1 MTISPALRAFV
12 YLTTTSARN
21 NFRRRLK
28 RVRQPRYAVAMLLAL
43 FYFSSIILSSWHR
56 AGATPAAI
64 FLAPVVLQLASVAML
79 GLLAYWWIFGRDRGA
94 LAFSPAE
101 VHFLF
106 AAPATRRQLIQ
117 FKLIRVQAVILLNVV
132 LWTVIL
138 GRGRGTGEM
147 VWVRPLSLWVMLSTM
162 QLHRLGAT
170 LTRTNLTEHGTA
182 GLRRSAPAV
191 AVLVLLIGAVVLGV
205 WQNWPEGATASLF
218 ELFTAVRR
226 AAARPPAEWALA
238 PVRAVIAPL
247 FASTPDRWWRAMIP
261 AVLIM
266 AAHFVWVLRTDAAFE
281 DAAVEASARRA
292 QRAARKRSGV
302 GSSSDRPGRR
312 VNFRLPLS
320 PIGEPAMAI
329 AWKNVMAAVRNDH
342 FFRMAVVFGMFT
354 LVAGGVAY
362 ARPSLVDLVTGLT
375 VGWSGMLLIM
385 GPVWLRNDLR
395 SDLPRL
401 ELLRTF
407 PVQPRR
413 VVLAEIGSTATI
425 LYAVQLPL
433 VVSLFVA
440 QLRHPALPVDA
451 RVALAIAVLLAL
463 PMINALGVSI
473 HNGAALLFP
482 GWMPLGA
489 ERKPGVEAMGQVY
502 LTLIVVVVML
512 TLLLALP
519 MAAGALV
526 FLTLFASYHY
536 WAAIAAVLAGSVVA
550 AAELALVVRW
560 LGNVLA
566 RTEPADVGSA

>member
-1 MTISPALRAFV
+1 MTLTPALRAFV

-43 FYFSSIILSSWHR
+43 FYFFSIIVSSWNR
-56 AGATPAAI
+56 VNATPAEI

-79 GLLAYWWIFGRDRGA
+79 GLLTYWWVFGRDSGA

-106 AAPATRRQLIQ
+106 AAPTTRRQLIQ

-138 GRGRGTGEM
+138 GRGRGMGEM

-170 LTRTNLTEHGTA
+170 LTRTSVTSHGTA
-182 GLRRSAPAV
+182 GLRRSAPA
-191 AVLVLLIGAVVLGV
+191 AVVLLLLIGAVVFGV
-205 WQNWPEGATASLF
+205 WQNWPEGAAASVF

-226 AAARPPAEWALA
+226 AAARPPALWALA
-238 PVRAVIAPL
+238 PIRAVIAPL
-247 FASTPDRWWRAMIP
+247 FATTLDLWWRAMVA
-261 AVLIM
+261 AVLLM
-266 AAHFVWVLRTDAAFE
+266 AAHFVWVLRSDAAFE
-281 DAAVEASARRA
+281 DAAVQASARRA
-292 QRAARKRSGV
+292 QRAARRRSGV

-312 VNFRLPLS
+312 VTFRLPLS
-320 PIGEPAMAI
+320 PTGEPAMAI

-342 FFRMAVVFGMFT
+342 FFRMAVVFGLIV
-354 LVAGGVAY
+354 LVAGVVAY
-362 ARPSLVDLVTGLT
+362 AKPSLVDLVMGLT

-413 VVLAEIGSTATI
+413 VVLAEIGSTAAI
-425 LYAVQLPL
+425 LCAVQLPL
-433 VVSLFVA
+433 VVALFVA
-440 QLRHPALPVDA
+440 QLRNPSIPLDE
-451 RVALAIAVLLAL
+451 RVALAVAVILAL
-463 PMINALGVSI
+463 PLLNALGVSI
-473 HNGAALLFP
+473 HNAAALLFP

-489 ERKPGVEAMGQVY
+489 DRKPGVEAMGQVY

-512 TLLLALP
+512 TVLLLVP
-519 MAAGALV
+519 VAAGTLA
-526 FLTLFASYHY
+526 FLTLFTRYHY
-536 WAAIAAVLAGSVVA
+536 WAAIAAVLTGSVIA
-550 AAELALVVRW
+550 SAELALIVRW

-566 RTEPADVGSA
+566 RTEPADVGSS

>member
-1 MTISPALRAFV
+1 MTLTPALRAFV
-12 YLTTTSARN
+12 YLTITSARN

-43 FYFSSIILSSWHR
+43 FYFFSIIVSSWHR
-56 AGATPAAI
+56 VNATPAEI

-79 GLLAYWWIFGRDRGA
+79 GLLIYWWIFGRDSGA
-94 LAFSPAE
+94 LAFSPPE

-106 AAPATRRQLIQ
+106 AAPTTRRQLIQ
-117 FKLIRVQAVILLNVV
+117 FKLIRVQSVILLNVV

-138 GRGRGTGEM
+138 GRGRGMGEM

-170 LTRTNLTEHGTA
+170 LTRTNLTAHGSA
-182 GLRRSAPAV
+182 GLRRSAPAA
-191 AVLVLLIGAVVLGV
+191 AVLLLLVGAVVFGV
-205 WQNWPEGATASLF
+205 WQNWPEGATASVF

-226 AAARPPAEWALA
+226 AAARPPAAWALA
-238 PVRAVIAPL
+238 PIRAVIAPL
-247 FASTPDRWWRAMIP
+247 FATTLALWWKTMVA
-261 AVLIM
+261 AVLVM
-266 AAHFVWVLRTDAAFE
+266 AAHFVWVLRSDAAFE
-281 DAAVEASARRA
+281 DAAVQASARRA
-292 QRAARKRSGV
+292 QRAARRRTGV

-312 VNFRLPLS
+312 VTFRLPLS
-320 PIGEPAMAI
+320 PTGEPAMAI

-342 FFRMAVVFGMFT
+342 FFRMAVLFGVIV
-354 LVAGGVAY
+354 LVAGVVAY
-362 ARPSLVDLVTGLT
+362 AKPSLADLVMGLT
-375 VGWSGMLLIM
+375 VGWAGMLLIM

-413 VVLAEIGSTATI
+413 VVLAEIGSTAAI
-425 LYAVQLPL
+425 LCAVQLPL
-433 VVSLFVA
+433 VVALFVA
-440 QLRHPALPVDA
+440 QLRSALLPLNDRFALAVAIILALPV
-451 RVALAIAVLLAL
+451 L
-463 PMINALGVSI
+463 NALGVSI

-512 TLLLALP
+512 TVLLLLP
-519 MAAGALV
+519 VAAGTLA
-526 FLTLFASYHY
+526 FLTLFTHYHY
-536 WAAIAAVLAGSVVA
+536 WAAIAAVLAGSVIA
-550 AAELALVVRW
+550 SAELALIVRW

-566 RTEPADVGSA
+566 RTEPADVGSS